1 MVRNPD
7 ERPSCWARYPGP
19 MVPHVAISR
28 EERDLAHAGYEV
40 HVLKLTAMRATR
52 GSKDQ
57 LRDGTHYKHTI
68 RGFINVDWQI
78 YLCASAL
85 LPVSSVEVFPGRSG
99 LLIRFVYLALVI
111 LAEYGYSVTIA

>member
-1 MVRNPD
+1 MKPAKSSVQTHCRSVIMRPLRRRWNPRNVRSPD
-7 ERPSCWARYPGP
+7 ERPSFGARYPGP
-19 MVPHVAISR
+19 TVPHVAISR

-85 LPVSSVEVFPGRSG
+85 L
-99 LLIRFVYLALVI
+99 
-111 LAEYGYSVTIA
+111 